1 MPPSLPNDQ
10 VSRRGFVRT
19 SAAAGAGLAIVPRHV
34 LGGPR
39 YRAPSDTLN
48 VAHIGVGG
56 MGGGD
61 VRGIANTGENIYAL
75 CDVDENQASGSWG
88 AFPQAKRYRDFR
100 EMLERDGDN
109 IDAVVIST
117 PDHTHAVAG
126 MMALSM
132 GKPTRIQK
140 PLATTIWEVQEL
152 MRAAETAGVAT
163 QMGNQ
168 GHAQEGT
175 RQIREWYEAGAI
187 GTIQRVEYWTNRPI
201 WPQAIHR
208 STEAH
213 HAPPWMDWDLWLGP
227 AADRPYHPGYAPF
240 NWRGWW
246 DFGTGALGDIACH
259 AMDAAFWTLDLG
271 TPERISAES
280 TTLFPETAP
289 AASRIEYGF
298 PARGSRPAVNVI
310 WRDGN
315 LSPPRPEELDADTG
329 WPIEGSG
336 QIWVGT
342 EGKLFAGIYGEN
354 PRLLDAA
361 RDAEIRANPPAEKY
375 PRTDGVYAEFVGAAK
390 GGTPAGSNFTEH
402 AGPLTKMV
410 LLGNLAVR
418 SARELRLDPATGSI
432 TNGVTIPQH
441 FLRPDYRG
449 GWAW

>member
-1 MPPSLPNDQ
+1 
-10 VSRRGFVRT
+10 
-19 SAAAGAGLAIVPRHV
+19 
-34 LGGPR
+34 
-39 YRAPSDTLN
+39 
-48 VAHIGVGG
+48 
-56 MGGGD
+56 
-61 VRGIANTGENIYAL
+61 
-75 CDVDENQASGSWG
+75 
-88 AFPQAKRYRDFR
+88 
-100 EMLERDGDN
+100 
-109 IDAVVIST
+109 
-117 PDHTHAVAG
+117 
-126 MMALSM
+126 
-132 GKPTRIQK
+132 
-140 PLATTIWEVQEL
+140 
-152 MRAAETAGVAT
+152 
-163 QMGNQ
+163 
-168 GHAQEGT
+168 
-175 RQIREWYEAGAI
+175 
-187 GTIQRVEYWTNRPI
+187 
-201 WPQAIHR
+201 
-208 STEAH
+208 
-213 HAPPWMDWDLWLGP
+213 
-227 AADRPYHPGYAPF
+227 
-240 NWRGWW
+240 
-246 DFGTGALGDIACH
+246 
-259 AMDAAFWTLDLG
+259 MDAAFWTLDLG

>member
-1 MPPSLPNDQ
+1 MTSSSSSSQ
-10 VSRRGFVRT
+10 VTRRGFVRT
-19 SAAAGAGLAIVPRHV
+19 AGAAGAGLLIVPRRV

-39 YRAPSDTLN
+39 HRAPSDTLN

-61 VRGIANTGENIYAL
+61 VRGIAATGHNIYAL
-75 CDVDENQASGSWG
+75 CDVDEKMAAGSWN

-100 EMLERDGDN
+100 DMLEREADN

-117 PDHTHAVAG
+117 PDHVHAAAG
-126 MMALSM
+126 MMSLGL

-140 PLATTIWEVQEL
+140 PLARTLWEVREL
-152 MRAAETAGVAT
+152 MSAAEAAGVAT

-201 WPQAIHR
+201 WPQALER
-208 STEAH
+208 PAEAYNI
-213 HAPPWMDWDLWLGP
+213 PPTLEWDLWLGP
-227 AADRPYHPGYAPF
+227 APERPYSPGYAPF

-259 AMDAAFWTLDLG
+259 AMDAAFWTFDLG
-271 TPERISAES
+271 TPERISPES
-280 TTLFPETAP
+280 SPLFTETAP
-289 AASRIEYGF
+289 ATSRIEYDF
-298 PARGSRPAVNVI
+298 PARGSRPAIRVV

-315 LSPPRPEELDADTG
+315 FSPPRPPEIGKDDR
-329 WPIEGSG
+329 WPIDSSG
-336 QIWVGT
+336 QLWVGT
-342 EGKLFAGIYGEN
+342 EGRLFAGIYGEN
-354 PRLLDAA
+354 PRLLDSD

-375 PRTDGVYAEFVGAAK
+375 PRTDGVYEEFVGAAL
-390 GGTPAGSNFTEH
+390 GGTPAGSNFPGH
-402 AGPLTKMV
+402 AGPLTEMV

-418 SARELRLDPATGSI
+418 AGREIRLNPSTGEI
-432 TNGVTIPQH
+432 TNGVEIPH
-441 FLRPDYRG
+441 EYIRPTMRA
-449 GWAW
+449 GWGW